1 MKPGRIRRQ
10 MGGHVEKEVALRN
23 IDIAIYALYLLGGT
37 ERKIDTEDVTLK
49 CFELAPERFSWRK
62 RPGLPGGIATLY
74 ALQDARRKR
83 NSNLVR
89 GGVKGGWM
97 LTPAGIDQVRK
108 LLPVLENLASGEMRG
123 TLKPREGVQRF
134 FHQLETHTAYE
145 KFVRRGSCDKVKRY
159 EFTDF
164 LNCTV
169 DSGAE
174 ILRDRLEAVRAL
186 AYDARREDILR
197 FLQACEERFADILAP
212 K

>member
-1 MKPGRIRRQ
+1 MSKKAEGRKVRNA
-10 MGGHVEKEVALRN
+10 KLTN
-23 IDIAIYALYLLGGT
+23 IDIAIYALCLLGGT

-49 CFELAPERFSWRK
+49 CFQLAPERFSWRK
-62 RPGLPGGIATLY
+62 RPDLPGGIPTLY
-74 ALQDARRKR
+74 ALQDARRER
-83 NSNLVR
+83 NGSLVR

-97 LTPAGIDQVRK
+97 LTPAGIDRVRS
-108 LLPVLENLASGEMRG
+108 LLPVLEDLASGEMRG

-134 FHQLETHTAYE
+134 FHQLGTHTAYE
-145 KFVRRGSCDKVKRY
+145 TFLRSGSCDKVKPY

-169 DSGAE
+169 DSGPE

-197 FLQACEERFADILAP
+197 FLQACEQRFGDMLAS

>member
-1 MKPGRIRRQ
+1 MRDQG
-10 MGGHVEKEVALRN
+10 EKKAALRN

-49 CFELAPERFSWRK
+49 CFELAAERFSWRK
-62 RPGLPGGIATLY
+62 RPNMPGGIPTLY
-74 ALQDARRKR
+74 ALQDARRER
-83 NSNLVR
+83 NGSLVR

-108 LLPVLENLASGEMRG
+108 LLPVLEDLASGEIRA
-123 TLKPREGVQRF
+123 TPEREGVQKFLR
-134 FHQLETHTAYE
+134 QLETHTAYV
-145 KFVRRGSCDKVKRY
+145 KFLHSGSCDKVKEY

-169 DSGAE
+169 DSGPE
-174 ILRDRLEAVRAL
+174 ILRDRLEAMKAS
-186 AYDARREDILR
+186 AYDAKREDILR
-197 FLQACEERFADILAP
+197 FLQACEQRFAAMLAT